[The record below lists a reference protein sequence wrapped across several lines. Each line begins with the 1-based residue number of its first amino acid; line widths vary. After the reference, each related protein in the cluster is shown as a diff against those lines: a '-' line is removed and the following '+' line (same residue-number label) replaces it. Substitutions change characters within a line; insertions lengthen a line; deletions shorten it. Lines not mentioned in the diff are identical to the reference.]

1 MYILNHVDG
10 LRCAFI
16 CGKKCPFGAAS
27 PKGRSTCGP
36 SAPGAV
42 HWWTLRSCGV
52 HWWTLHRP
60 LQEWPLVDHPPH
72 GSTGGLATT
81 GEVHWWILHYEGGIR
96 WRASPS
102 SGMSIGGLLHSRG
115 CLLVD
120 QPLQGGPLVGTPLL
134 RWCAGGPSVLRDDIW
149 GGSRRYGSMCV
160 HMHTTYI
167 YIYICVCMYIRIY
180 THTHTRAYEY
190 DYMYVYGHM
199 R

>member
-1 MYILNHVDG
+1 MCAHTQMHTYTHILNHVDG

-16 CGKKCPFGAAS
+16 SGKQCSFGAAR
-27 PKGRSTCGP
+27 PKGRSTCEP

-96 WRASPS
+96 WRASFS
-102 SGMSIGGLLHSRG
+102 SGGPMGGVLWWTPPLQAKPTGALHSR
-115 CLLVD
+115 D
-120 QPLQGGPLVGTPLL
+120 GPLVDSPFQGRPL
-134 RWCAGGPSVLRDDIW
+134 GEPPPQGKSS
-149 GGSRRYGSMCV
+149 G
-160 HMHTTYI
+160 
-167 YIYICVCMYIRIY
+167 
-180 THTHTRAYEY
+180 
-190 DYMYVYGHM
+190 
-199 R
+199 